1 MHPQPT
7 GEAEMRLRRVRCFRQ
22 HMGAETGMMAFQSI
36 AIMVEQLSFTW
47 MATRIQHRL
56 PAHIGL

>member
-1 MHPQPT
+1 
-7 GEAEMRLRRVRCFRQ
+7 
-22 HMGAETGMMAFQSI
+22 MGAETGMMAFQSI